1 MKESVLSG
9 EDVLFHWSMLTTDI
23 EDDKAEI
30 LLVMLVDLYIT
41 IHGAIQA
48 KNQNVN
54 SEIKSFEKD
63 PYKNFFQERIR
74 RPCIHTHT
82 HTHTA

>member
-41 IHGAIQA
+41 IEASPSPSLSWSYTSKEPKRQLR
-48 KNQNVN
+48 NQ
-54 SEIKSFEKD
+54 KL
-63 PYKNFFQERIR
+63 
-74 RPCIHTHT
+74 
-82 HTHTA
+82 